1 MIQDIP
7 FSREGNENPY
17 LHLREFEQTC
27 ASLRI
32 AGMSDKTIRWK
43 LFPFSL
49 IGRAKCCY
57 NRVVGSMQG
66 VWETLCYE
74 FCLYFF
80 PIHRVVDL
88 RIEFLS
94 FRKLEQESL
103 CTSWDH
109 FNEFVIFGPNLGF
122 PDPVLIQYFYL
133 GLTKNSRQSLDLAS
147 RGAFFHLP
155 MCKARAMLEKLL

>member
-1 MIQDIP
+1 MIRDIS

-27 ASLRI
+27 ACLCTAS
-32 AGMSDKTIRWK
+32 MSDKTIRWK

-49 IGRAKCCY
+49 IGGAKCWY

-80 PIHRVVDL
+80 PIHRVIEL
-88 RIEFLS
+88 RKEFLS
-94 FRKLEQESL
+94 LR
-103 CTSWDH
+103 
-109 FNEFVIFGPNLGF
+109 
-122 PDPVLIQYFYL
+122 
-133 GLTKNSRQSLDLAS
+133 
-147 RGAFFHLP
+147 
-155 MCKARAMLEKLL
+155 